1 LLVVIVILGIIA
13 AIAIPAITSQNEKAR
28 VSAADQTSAV
38 VKDAAQRYAAVNAVS
53 SVTMSNLMPT
63 TAGAE
68 KYFQEAPDCPTGY
81 TKATTTNA
89 DADLLTTK
97 FCTKTP

>member
-13 AIAIPAITSQNEKAR
+13 AIVIPAITSQNEKAR

-53 SVTMSNLMPT
+53 SVTMANLMPT
-63 TAGAE
+63 YCRRRKVLSRGS
-68 KYFQEAPDCPTGY
+68 
-81 TKATTTNA
+81 
-89 DADLLTTK
+89 
-97 FCTKTP
+97 